1 MLRLVRIVTAAALTL
16 AATPAAA
23 EVVAQ
28 SDAGFVTRA
37 AVVVKADPATTWL
50 ALIAPNQWWTDEH
63 TYSGKAANMYID
75 AQATGCFCEKLPLT
89 PDAPQG
95 GRAGSIEHMHVIYA
109 APARVLRMSGGLGP
123 LQSEAVEGTLTI
135 TLKPVDGG
143 TRVLWEYVVGGYM
156 RQKIPELAPLVDKVL
171 LEQLTRL
178 AAKLGPSENETAP
191 DAESQD

>member
-1 MLRLVRIVTAAALTL
+1 MSRSVCIIAAAALGL
-16 AATPAAA
+16 AAQPAAA

-37 AVVVKADPATTWL
+37 AVTVEADPAAAWL
-50 ALIAPNQWWTDEH
+50 ALVAPNQWWSDEH

-75 AQATGCFCEKLPLT
+75 PQATGCFCEKLPPT
-89 PDAPQG
+89 KDAPAG
-95 GRAGSIEHMHVIYA
+95 ARAGSIEHMHVIYA

-143 TRVLWEYVVGGYM
+143 TRILWEYVVGGYM
-156 RQKIPELAPLVDKVL
+156 RQKVAELAPLVDKVL
-171 LEQLTRL
+171 LEQLLRL
-178 AAKLGPSENETAP
+178 RGKLGAGEGEAAP
-191 DAESQD
+191 ATDNKE

>member
-1 MLRLVRIVTAAALTL
+1 MKLRSLLAPVALSAAGF
-16 AATPAAA
+16 ATPAAA

-28 SDAGFVTRA
+28 SDVGFVTRS
-37 AVVVKADPATTWL
+37 AVVVKADPAATWL
-50 ALIAPNQWWTDEH
+50 ALVAPNQWWNGEH
-63 TYSGKAANMYID
+63 TYSGDPKNLYID

-89 PDAPQG
+89 ADAPQA

-123 LQSEAVEGTLTI
+123 LQSEAANATLTI

-143 TRVLWEYVVGGYM
+143 TRVLWEYVVGGYV

-171 LEQLTRL
+171 AEQLTRL
-178 AAKLGPSENETAP
+178 EAKLGGVEQA
-191 DAESQD
+191 AESKE